1 MANAFTRRK
10 RTWRATPWSVARLLA
25 AGIFGLTALGL
36 HPWASAATEPVEE
49 RSPTAPVR
57 FAFSSRMFFGVNEN
71 DARAAM
77 KAWGQTISEE
87 RGIPLDSGFKI
98 IGGVEAIATAIR
110 DKLIDAITL
119 PTDEYWA
126 LCKKVSLGSIILGS
140 KDGQSTVQLVLL
152 VRSDSGIQRLADLRG
167 HSLVVF
173 QNPLTSLAPA
183 WLETELLQHQL
194 GLAEQFWGRT
204 TESAKLLRVITP
216 VFFRQADACLVT
228 LKGFETM
235 TELNPQIGRQL
246 KILAQSEAMVPS
258 LFCFRG
264 DYLSPYREKLL
275 QEVSQVNETP
285 AGRQTLAL
293 FQTERLFPGDPSA
306 LANACALLDLH
317 RQLCAAALAAQSGD
331 ATLPPVIAVSGRN

>member
-1 MANAFTRRK
+1 MTIAFNRRK
-10 RTWRATPWSVARLLA
+10 RTWRPTPGPIGRLLS
-25 AGIFGLTALGL
+25 AGVFCLAVLGL
-36 HPWASAATEPVEE
+36 RPSASAAAESVPE

-57 FAFSSRMFFGVNEN
+57 FAFSSRMFTDVNEN

-77 KAWGQTISEE
+77 KAWGQTIATE
-87 RGIPLDSGFKI
+87 RGIPLEPVFQILVGPK
-98 IGGVEAIATAIR
+98 AIAAAIR
-110 DKLIDAITL
+110 GKLIDAITL

-126 LCKKVSLGSIILGS
+126 LRNEVPLGSIILGS
-140 KDGQSTVQLVLL
+140 KDGLITGQYVLL

-173 QNPLTSLAPA
+173 QNPLTSLAPV

-194 GLAEQFWGRT
+194 GLTEQFWGRV
-204 TESAKLLRVITP
+204 TESAKLLRAILP
-216 VFFRQADACLVT
+216 VFFHQADACLVT

-235 TELNPQIGRQL
+235 SELNPQIGRQL
-246 KILAQSEAMVPS
+246 QILAKSEPVVPN

-275 QEVSQVNETP
+275 QEVSRVNETP

-293 FQTERLFPGDPSA
+293 FQTERLFQGDLAA
-306 LANACALLDLH
+306 LDSACALLDLH
-317 RQLCAAALAAQSGD
+317 RRLRAAALNAPPGD
-331 ATLPPVIAVSGRN
+331 SAGPPGSAIPGKN